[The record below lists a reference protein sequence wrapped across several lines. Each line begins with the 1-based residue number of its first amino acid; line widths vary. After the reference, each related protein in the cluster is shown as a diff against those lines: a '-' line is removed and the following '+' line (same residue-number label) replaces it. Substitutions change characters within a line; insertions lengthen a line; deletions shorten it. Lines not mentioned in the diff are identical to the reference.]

1 MYRSDFNAEREARQK
16 IAGEKADLAE
26 ELNRLRQHNGD
37 IAFENPQIA
46 ATTNEVATARRIET
60 PRLLPTT
67 NFVRDTAHQ
76 FAEMAPRGPSP
87 PPRPQKPKEAKAF
100 NCPKCGKSFPV
111 LQILQN
117 HVNACLDR
125 EE

>member
-26 ELNRLRQHNGD
+26 ELNRLRHPNGD
-37 IAFENPQIA
+37 IAIENLQIA

-76 FAEMAPRGPSP
+76 FAEMAPRGQSP
-87 PPRPQKPKEAKAF
+87 PPRPQKAKETKAF